1 MQLLAPF
8 RVLLP
13 VYTGLHLPSSV
24 IRGGEIVTLHLQTV
38 DYPESLKIRGSIR
51 QPLPSVSRREW
62 INIPDIR
69 DFSDDLS

>member
-1 MQLLAPF
+1 MQLLAPV

-13 VYTGLHLPSSV
+13 VYTGLRLMSPV